1 MSPIGKNL
9 VIGKRFIKSLYGQQ
23 RSDPRLLW
31 KIIVEMRS
39 LAEKYLDSQ
48 LVSNIMN
55 SISRNFIT
63 ITYAVELFQD
73 LETIALEE
81 IIGTLKIW
89 EDKLKDH

>member
-1 MSPIGKNL
+1 MDNKEVILDYYGKLSKN
-9 VIGKRFIKSLYGQQ
+9 
-23 RSDPRLLW
+23 
-31 KIIVEMRS
+31 IVEMRS
-39 LAEKYLDSQ
+39 LGEKYLDSQ